1 MRAVGMSDAAAL
13 ERAAELGRRHRMH
26 YEVEP
31 EVHFGRDG
39 AKRRVGIRIR
49 ISGAHPRGSAPQPG
63 CTLCR
68 SIHTALHEVAEAVLP
83 TESAAIRWEFL
94 PFSPSLY
101 WAPADDA
108 DEVSLFVLGMADDYA
123 RGVGPAEDAE
133 VRALRRRLEALGV
146 CEGRW
151 RASPTRDQDDEAPGT
166 TG

>member
-26 YEVEP
+26 YELEP
-31 EVHFGRDG
+31 EVHFERDG

-68 SIHTALHEVAEAVLP
+68 SVHEALQQVADAVLP
-83 TESAAIRWEFL
+83 PVSAAMRWELL

-123 RGVGPAEDAE
+123 RGVGPAEDAD
-133 VRALRRRLEALGV
+133 VRALRQRLEALGV

-151 RASPTRDQDDEAPGT
+151 RKPSRRDLNDAPPGT